1 MPNLDL
7 WTFAL
12 NCYAREGVETACLE
26 LQSQG
31 ADVCVLICAAWLDAR
46 GVACNQERMCA
57 LEEVAAPWRH
67 IVVEP
72 LRELRQAWRSPAEQD
87 EALRELRKTLK
98 TLELQAERSL
108 LERLQ
113 TASRE
118 WNESTDANQWL
129 SALAPKGSCR
139 VALETLRNAAYQTQ
153 LELAGV

>member
-1 MPNLDL
+1 MPNPDL

-12 NCYAREGVETACLE
+12 HCYAREGVETACLD

-31 ADVCVLICAAWLDAR
+31 ADVCVLICAAWLEVR
-46 GVACNQERMCA
+46 GVACSQERMRA
-57 LEEVAAPWRH
+57 LEEVAAPWRRR
-67 IVVEP
+67 VVAP

-87 EALRELRKTLK
+87 EALRELREALK

-113 TASRE
+113 TASRK
-118 WNESTDANQWL
+118 WNKSAGANQWL
-129 SALAPKGSCR
+129 SALAPKGSGR
-139 VALETLRNAAYQTQ
+139 AALETLRNAAYQTQ